1 MAMTIQTNDKQLR
14 RLEQVAKSL
23 GSNLKKELA
32 VAINK
37 TAKKC
42 ESTVAKKVAKE
53 IFVTQ
58 KVIKSQLKTQ
68 KAKAGGEQRAKVTL
82 QVSTRIPLRD
92 FGARQTKA
100 GVSYKISKTSGRGF
114 VQGAFQGPKPG
125 VMKASWRGHVFRR
138 ATKSRLPIIKL
149 MGPSVWGAFVIND
162 HVSMTADETQAE
174 LKKQVEE
181 RIRFLT
187 LKQSGAI

>member
-1 MAMTIQTNDKQLR
+1 MAMTVQTNDKQLR
-14 RLEQVAKSL
+14 RLEAIAKSI

-42 ESTVAKKVAKE
+42 ESSIAKKVSKE
-53 IFVTQ
+53 IVVSQ
-58 KVIKSQLKTQ
+58 KVIKSQLQVQ
-68 KAKAGGEQRAKVTL
+68 KAKAGGEQRATVTL
-82 QVSTRIPLRD
+82 KVSTRIPLRD

-100 GVSYKISKTSGRGF
+100 GVSYKISRTSGRGF

-125 VMKASWRGHVFRR
+125 VMKASWRGNVFKRT
-138 ATKSRLPIIKL
+138 TKSRLPIVKL

-162 HVSMTADETQAE
+162 HVSMTAEETQAE
-174 LKKQVEE
+174 LQKQVEE

-187 LKQSGAI
+187 LKKTGAI

>member
-1 MAMTIQTNDKQLR
+1 MVMTIQTNDKQLR
-14 RLEQVAKSL
+14 RLEAIAKSV

-32 VAINK
+32 IAINK

-42 ESTVAKKVAKE
+42 ESSIAKSVSKE
-53 IFVTQ
+53 IVVSQ
-58 KVIKSQLKTQ
+58 KVVKSQLKMA
-68 KAKAGGEQRAKVTL
+68 KAKAVGEQRATVTL
-82 QVSTRIPLRD
+82 QISSRIPLRD

-100 GVSYKISKTSGRGF
+100 GVSYKISKVSGRGF
-114 VQGAFQGPKPG
+114 IPGAFQGPKPG
-125 VMKASWRGHVFRR
+125 VMKASWRGNVFKRT
-138 ATKSRLPIIKL
+138 TKSRLPIVKL

-162 HVSMTADETQAE
+162 HVSSTTEQTKLE
-174 LKKQVEE
+174 LQKQIEE